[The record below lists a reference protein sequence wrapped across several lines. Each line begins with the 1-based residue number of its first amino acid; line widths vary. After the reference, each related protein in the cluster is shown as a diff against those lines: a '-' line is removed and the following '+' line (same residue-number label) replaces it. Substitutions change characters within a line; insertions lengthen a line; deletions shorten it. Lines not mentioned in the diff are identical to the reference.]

1 MAAANTDLFLKV
13 AANTGWQLGASGI
26 SDAIVTS
33 FSLVSATGLPTDTAV
48 LLTIDRVDGSGTKT
62 PSKMERIVGVVS
74 GNNIVSVIRGVEGTA
89 QAHAGGAVVE
99 IVISAANF
107 NKYITAMIA
116 GHNQDGTF
124 KNICSLASYA
134 PSGAG
139 TTTIYPTLA
148 KINTIT
154 MPATTQTIAVSGAVA
169 GQFFVVEINN
179 VTSQGAL
186 TWFTTIK
193 WADGITPSLCGVN
206 GKRDVFGFRCTGTDT
221 YDGFVI
227 GQNI

>member
-154 MPATTQTIAVSGAVA
+154 MPATTQTIAVSGDAI
-169 GQFFVVEINN
+169 GQVFIVDIINT
-179 VTSQGAL
+179 TSQGAL
-186 TWFTTIK
+186 TWFSGIS
-193 WADGITPSLCGVN
+193 WAYGITPTLTGVN
-206 GKRDVFGFRCTGTDT
+206 GKRDSFGFRVITPGV
-221 YDGFVI
+221 YLGYVI
-227 GQNI
+227 GQNL